1 MEKARIYLCAI
12 VFLSV
17 LSLQVASNVD
27 LDNYFSKKGF
37 NLDRPFLRYAP
48 SQSLTITMGKFP
60 NPFEHVELVFHN
72 DVQLEGAA
80 QQFRVKDI
88 GFIRQVQLNLG
99 QFVPYEIKSSPDT
112 NLFAGQLFVE
122 GFHFKGLSFGVT
134 LLHQVQKKLFHI
146 FTH

>member
-48 SQSLTITMGKFP
+48 SQSLTITIGKFP

-99 QFVPYEIKSSPDT
+99 QFVLY
-112 NLFAGQLFVE
+112 
-122 GFHFKGLSFGVT
+122 
-134 LLHQVQKKLFHI
+134 
-146 FTH
+146 